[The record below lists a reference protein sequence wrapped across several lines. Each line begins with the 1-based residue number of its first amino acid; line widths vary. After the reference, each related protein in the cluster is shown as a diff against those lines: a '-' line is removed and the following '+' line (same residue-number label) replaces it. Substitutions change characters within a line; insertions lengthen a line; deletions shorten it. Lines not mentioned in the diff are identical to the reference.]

1 MQVAGITRDLSILV
15 KIHFVVVKDTCAG
28 LVMLSDE
35 DDAIG
40 KSINIGSNT
49 EHSILETFEIIKRI
63 MNSNVEHE
71 TDESRIR
78 PSGSEVT
85 RLVCDNSLIKSYGYK
100 SKFSFEEGLTET
112 INWFSN
118 DKNLKKYKTNLYN
131 V

>member
-1 MQVAGITRDLSILV
+1 
-15 KIHFVVVKDTCAG
+15 
-28 LVMLSDE
+28 
-35 DDAIG
+35 
-40 KSINIGSNT
+40 
-49 EHSILETFEIIKRI
+49 